1 MAIDTMSVKA
11 CARALGLGRDTVN
24 TLALGA
30 CRHLAYGDPARLAH
44 VRVLGVGPVRGG
56 GGRFSW

>member
-1 MAIDTMSVKA
+1 MTRWILQRMAIDKMSVKA

-30 CRHLAYGDPARLAH
+30 CRHLA
-44 VRVLGVGPVRGG
+44 
-56 GGRFSW
+56 